1 MYIKGG
7 EFVGSLEG
15 TNLPGDA
22 TLVLTSDPK
31 PRLRW
36 TAELHDRFIDAVAQL
51 GGPEKATP
59 KTIMRLMN
67 IKGLTL
73 YHLKSHLQKYRMGK
87 QSLKELENSN
97 DGLSLSLSA
106 SMSTVS
112 ISSGVLESRGSTT
125 STTSTQ
131 VTQEFNDGC
140 NEAMRVQMELQ
151 RRLHE
156 QLEVQKSLQLRMEA
170 QGKYLQSILDRA
182 YNALVDP
189 NLTEIGIDA
198 IKQQFTEFS
207 NRNINGCI
215 SYEPIKLP
223 CLSENAGAF
232 PEEKPW
238 TRLQQM
244 AECSVDS
251 CLTSTGSPGGA
262 SPFCSKLALKKR
274 PHPMLCNGNL
284 QAGIGVHEDEMW
296 MCSI

>member
-7 EFVGSLEG
+7 EFVSSLEG

-36 TAELHDRFIDAVAQL
+36 TAELHDRFIDAVTQL

-87 QSLKELENSN
+87 QSLKELENAN
-97 DGLSLSLSA
+97 DA
-106 SMSTVS
+106 S
-112 ISSGVLESRGSTT
+112 GALETRGSTT

-156 QLEVQKSLQLRMEA
+156 QLEVQKSLQLRIEA

-182 YNALVDP
+182 CNALVDP

-198 IKQQFTEFS
+198 IKQQFTEFP
-207 NRNINGCI
+207 NRNINGCV
-215 SYEPIKLP
+215 SYDPIKLP
-223 CLSENAGAF
+223 LLYENAGVL
-232 PEEKPW
+232 PEDKSW

-244 AECSVDS
+244 TECSVDS
-251 CLTSTGSPGGA
+251 CLTSSTGSPVGA
-262 SPFCSKLALKKR
+262 SAFCSKLALKKR
-274 PHPMLCNGNL
+274 PRPMLCNGSL
-284 QAGIGVHEDEMW
+284 QAGIAVHEDELW
-296 MCSI
+296 MRSI